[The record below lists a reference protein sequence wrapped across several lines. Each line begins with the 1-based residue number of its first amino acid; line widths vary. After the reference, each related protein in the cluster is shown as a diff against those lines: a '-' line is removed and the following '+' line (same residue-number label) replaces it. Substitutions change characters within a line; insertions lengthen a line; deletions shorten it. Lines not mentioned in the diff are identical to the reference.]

1 MAEKFEDFTKLYPV
15 DKTIRTKLIPVNSSL
30 KNCDMDDFLAECD
43 YMNKGQ
49 EKRNYITDDEKRA
62 KDSVRAKALIDK
74 YHKHFINETL
84 KNFQN
89 YDKEFVDKKKKDL
102 KDPNNVS
109 YWDDLLTQYYDVY
122 NTDSTNSA
130 NADDVQ
136 KSLRE
141 RIAEIFKNKEDFK
154 TLFGADLF
162 KGKLETFLGSI
173 NTTKE
178 DMELIKSFKSFVTY
192 FSTYNTNRQ
201 NMYSA
206 DKKATAI
213 SYRIVNENLPKFIDN
228 IRIFNK
234 LTSCTT
240 VQEFVLLAEKNF
252 TDQLKVLNTPK
263 IGDIFNISNFCNTLT
278 QEQIEAYNAII
289 CGKVENDTVKG
300 INQFVHEYNQGQKET
315 KLPKLKALYKQILS
329 DRVSIS
335 WLPKKFENDQELLSA
350 LEKSHSDFHRNI
362 VNKNTLGKLL
372 CKLSE
377 YNSNGIYI
385 TQKQISLISK
395 KMFEDRM
402 FIADAIEEYYL
413 EAFRNTQKPK
423 ENEEKY
429 AERINKFLSK
439 KNSFSIA
446 EIDKSIAFK
455 ISNTDDEKVKGSF
468 KTIGAY
474 YANLETPKG
483 KNIGQ
488 DNIFGQISLAY
499 KSIEFL
505 LKNYASK
512 SNEKK
517 LFQDKT
523 SKKLIQDYLE
533 KVLQLIR
540 FVKPLAGKEFGSD
553 KDETFYGEFTP
564 IWEELNKFIPLYN
577 MARNYLSRKPYNEE
591 KIPVFFG
598 HNGTFLNGWPDSK
611 TDKSDNGTQYGG
623 YLFRKKNSIGE
634 YDYFLGISTNSK
646 LFRKKP
652 IDNNVDFM
660 EKE

>member
-74 YHKHFINETL
+74 YHKLFINETL

-512 SNEKK
+512 SNEK
-517 LFQDKT
+517 
-523 SKKLIQDYLE
+523 
-533 KVLQLIR
+533 
-540 FVKPLAGKEFGSD
+540 
-553 KDETFYGEFTP
+553 
-564 IWEELNKFIPLYN
+564 NC
-577 MARNYLSRKPYNEE
+577 
-591 KIPVFFG
+591 
-598 HNGTFLNGWPDSK
+598 SK
-611 TDKSDNGTQYGG
+611 T
-623 YLFRKKNSIGE
+623 
-634 YDYFLGISTNSK
+634 K
-646 LFRKKP
+646 LARS
-652 IDNNVDFM
+652 
-660 EKE
+660 